1 MMKIFWSWQSD
12 TPKEIGRFFVRDA
25 LREAIEALKTDE
37 HVLEPLEREAAAK
50 LELDSDRQGVPGSPD
65 LAATIFEKIEA
76 ANVFVADVTL
86 VGETLE
92 GKKLINSNVAIEY
105 GHAHK
110 ALSFRRVLMV
120 QNHHYGDGDALPFDL
135 RQKSWPLHYTLTP
148 GATKAEI
155 AAERAKFKTKLVAA
169 LRPYLAMRAASAPPH
184 VEIPTE
190 FTRAAFAER
199 HEILAQNHAPAPD
212 ALDYR
217 FDGTR
222 ALYLRIIPRNA
233 RGSLVKLTRLYD
245 DVLNRRI
252 DLLLRNLYM
261 GVGDRNAYGAITYEP
276 HGSATEPRAFTQV
289 FPNGE
294 FWAVTTEMFV
304 THQGDELIPMTNVRN
319 IFGRVLENFV
329 QISQGYGNGWPVIAV
344 MGGVGLRGVRLGI
357 GRHQISSPIQ
367 VDDREVRVELSSP
380 APQER
385 ERAVEVW
392 IDELFEIAGVREVD
406 RREVW

>member
-1 MMKIFWSWQSD
+1 MKIFWSWQSD
-12 TPKEIGRFFVRDA
+12 TPKDVGRFFVRDA

-37 HVLEPLEREAAAK
+37 HVLEPLERESAAK

-76 ANVFVADVTL
+76 ADVFVADVTL
-86 VGETLE
+86 VGETPE
-92 GKKLINSNVAIEY
+92 GKKLVNSNVAIEY

-135 RQKSWPLHYTLTP
+135 RQKSWPLHYRLAP
-148 GATKAEI
+148 DANKAEI

-169 LRPYLAMRAASAPPH
+169 LRPYLSMRATSAPPH
-184 VEIPTE
+184 VEIPWTA
-190 FTRAAFAER
+190 TKAVFAKP

-212 ALDYR
+212 SIDYR
-217 FDGTR
+217 FDGAR
-222 ALYLRIIPRNA
+222 ALYLRLIPRIA
-233 RGSLVKLTRLYD
+233 RGGQIKLSRLYD
-245 DVLNRRI
+245 DVLNRRV

-261 GVGDRNAYGAITYEP
+261 GVGDRNAHGAITYEP

-289 FPNGE
+289 FQNGE

-304 THQGDELIPMTNVRN
+304 NHQGDDLIPMTNVRN

-329 QISQGYGNGWPVIAV
+329 EVSQGYGNAWPMIAV
-344 MGGVGLRGVRLGI
+344 MGGVGLLGVQLGI

-380 APQER
+380 EPSER

-392 IDELFEIAGVREVD
+392 IEELFDIAGVREVD
-406 RREVW
+406 REEVW